1 MQSRLAYET
10 EGGLALALTPFTPP
24 VQDYTSAETCTANQY
39 RVPALFNKVVW
50 ETGTVNADIGGGRF
64 ENATHFLADLGI
76 ENLVYDPFNRPP
88 THNATVVRRVSGGRA
103 HTVTLSNVL
112 NVSNTAIGRAQA
124 IVDAADALHK
134 DGTAY
139 FTVYEGDGSGVGRET
154 PKGWQE
160 NRKLATYVPEILSYF
175 ENVKIKRGV
184 IMAKGPRKHLIP
196 AASADKEPSVEPISR
211 SRYGVGKLIGGAL
224 YLHRSYMPHLAGTAL
239 WAAYDR
245 ARRELGDFDYN
256 VVKIT
261 TQGDVTFF
269 ASPDFDT
276 AHEPTAGEYRLVKA
290 DGTVKKGR
298 TASLWHHKWLWVRDD
313 YKGFD
318 VDASKRRSAEWTARM
333 TGVPRNNIGN
343 PRVWAALLAE
353 HGFASV
359 TKKEA

>member
-1 MQSRLAYET
+1 MTPAATQPAPSFR
-10 EGGLALALTPFTPP
+10 LTPYSPP
-24 VQDYTSAETCTANQY
+24 LQDYTSAETCTANQY
-39 RVPALFNKVVW
+39 RVPALFNKVAW

-64 ENATHFLADLGI
+64 ENATNFLADLGI

-88 THNATVVRRVSGGRA
+88 AHNTAVVRRVAGGQA

-124 IVDAADALHK
+124 IVDAADALTP

-160 NRKLATYVPEILSYF
+160 NRKLASYVPEILPYF

-184 IMAKGPRKHLIP
+184 IVAKGPKKNLIP
-196 AASADKEPSVEPISR
+196 AADADQGQPVEPISR

-245 ARRELGDFDYN
+245 AYRLIEGFDYN

-318 VDASKRRSAEWTARM
+318 VAASKRRSAEWTARM

-343 PRVWAALLAE
+343 PHVWAGLLTE
-353 HGFASV
+353 YGLASG
-359 TKKEA
+359 TEKEA